1 MNNYKCQFCNYK
13 IIPKKN
19 DRMNRSAKNMMGLH
33 YETKHKDLLPPDMD
47 GYRWFYYL
55 LTKKTHGSCVMCHEE
70 TEFNRTTMKY
80 SRFCKNPLCKQ
91 KYKEERDRRMMA
103 KYGKIYLLDDPE
115 MQKKMQQGRRI
126 GGVYNWSD
134 GKSKFTY
141 LSSYELDFLKML
153 DLKLNWPSSDL
164 ISPSPHTYVY
174 RYKDKEHFYMPDFF
188 IPSINLE
195 VEIKDD
201 GSALNINQESR
212 EKDKIKDELMKSLS
226 NLINYI
232 KIVNKDYTKFEE
244 LIKED

>member
-1 MNNYKCQFCNYK
+1 
-13 IIPKKN
+13 
-19 DRMNRSAKNMMGLH
+19 
-33 YETKHKDLLPPDMD
+33 
-47 GYRWFYYL
+47 
-55 LTKKTHGSCVMCHEE
+55 
-70 TEFNRTTMKY
+70 
-80 SRFCKNPLCKQ
+80 
-91 KYKEERDRRMMA
+91 
-103 KYGKIYLLDDPE
+103 
-115 MQKKMQQGRRI
+115 
-126 GGVYNWSD
+126 
-134 GKSKFTY
+134 
-141 LSSYELDFLKML
+141 ML